1 MLWLSLSLAQL
12 ISCGTL
18 FYLFSLLLEHF
29 ERDVSLTRVN
39 AAPTFSIALLME
51 GVLGVM
57 VCRLMGA
64 GRAQVVMCVGSLLAG
79 VGFAVMSIIQTQW
92 QLYAAWGVC
101 GVALS
106 GVL

>member
-1 MLWLSLSLAQL
+1 MLWLSLAQL

-18 FYLFSLLLEHF
+18 FYLFLLLLEHF
-29 ERDVSLTRVN
+29 EHLSLTRVN
-39 AAPTFSIALLME
+39 AAPTFSIALPME

-57 VCRLMGA
+57 VGRLIDA
-64 GRAQVVMCVGSLLAG
+64 GRTQVVMCVGSLLAG